1 MAVVYLRF
9 DVNENYFKFVVK
21 ESISFS
27 QTLSCGKEQSLP
39 PASALQV
46 RLLFVERQETLG
58 KGYLFDLLTSK
69 KACH

>member
-1 MAVVYLRF
+1 MAVVDLRF

-21 ESISFS
+21 EGISLS

-46 RLLFVERQETLG
+46 RLLFVERQQTL
-58 KGYLFDLLTSK
+58 
-69 KACH
+69 